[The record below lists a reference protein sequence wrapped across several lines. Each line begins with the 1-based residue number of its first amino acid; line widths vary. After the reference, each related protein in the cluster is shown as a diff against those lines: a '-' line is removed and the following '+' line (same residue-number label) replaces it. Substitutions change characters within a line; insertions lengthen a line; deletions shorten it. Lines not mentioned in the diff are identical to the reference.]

1 MEDCGCLDTTPCE
14 VQECGCKFEV
24 DAGCVR
30 YTGDALSCINSQTG
44 DRLSD
49 ILLQIN
55 EKFCNI
61 KDGTYIEVTKEPIGG
76 NCSQG
81 GVKITVKQLSTD
93 AVISTEYLCTIQ
105 YTLPIS
111 SPTLLGGVIIGDGL
125 SVTPTGVL
133 SATYSYIL
141 PIASPTILGGV
152 KVGTGLSIDGLGV
165 LSSTYSYTL
174 PVSSPTILGGVKV
187 GTGLSIDGS
196 GVLSSTYSY
205 TLPIASPTVLGG
217 VKVGTGL
224 SIDGS
229 GVLSTLGIQK
239 GYINIIKSNPGELT
253 AQLIGLVDIVTY
265 SWSIPD
271 TDQAIKFPL
280 GTNTTNIQL
289 VDSNS
294 LRRPITLKLNPEESY
309 TYKYEALIKVVATDI
324 NGYTYSAYYTYS
336 ITTGSLYE

>member
-1 MEDCGCLDTTPCE
+1 MANCGCTDYVPCGT
-14 VQECGCKFEV
+14 QECGCKFEV

-30 YTGDALSCINSQTG
+30 YTGDELSCISSQTG

-81 GVKITVKQLSTD
+81 GVKIRVKQLSTD

-133 SATYSYIL
+133 SATYSYTL
-141 PIASPTILGGV
+141 PIASPTILGGI
-152 KVGTGLSIDGLGV
+152 KIGTGLSIDGSGV
-165 LSSTYSYTL
+165 LSTTYSYTL
-174 PVSSPTILGGVKV
+174 PIASPTILGGVKV

-196 GVLSSTYSY
+196 GVLS
-205 TLPIASPTVLGG
+205 TV
-217 VKVGTGL
+217 
-224 SIDGS
+224 
-229 GVLSTLGIQK
+229 GIQK

-253 AQLIGLVDIVTY
+253 AQLVGLVNIVTY

-294 LRRPITLKLNPEESY
+294 LRKPITLKLASEESM
-309 TYKYEALIKVVATDI
+309 TYKYEALIKVVATDT

-336 ITTGSLYE
+336 ITMGSLYE